1 MPSLAVL
8 NAVRDHQEAGWTT
21 LPVYYPNDVAS
32 PAGNGSPFV
41 QVEFPVGASE
51 RLTLAVDGLHK
62 EEGTLRFIVH
72 VRLMTGTDIAIAYA
86 DELAALFRSAEL
98 QNSPRIQTY
107 APTPPMGLGA
117 DVAYYLVS
125 VSVPYTY
132 LFVP

>member
-8 NAVRDHQEAGWTT
+8 NAVRDHQEGGWTT

-32 PAGNGSPFV
+32 PANDGAAFV
-41 QVEFPVGASE
+41 QVEFPVGDSE
-51 RLTLAVDGLHK
+51 RLTLELGGLHK
-62 EEGTLRFIVH
+62 EDGTIRFIVH
-72 VRLMTGTDIAIAYA
+72 VRLMTGGDAAFGYA
-86 DELAALFRSAEL
+86 DELAALFRSVEL

-107 APTPPMGLGA
+107 APTPPTGLGA

-125 VSVPYTY
+125 TTVPYTY